1 MAKTRVRSIS
11 VPPLMHSRKLFK
23 LMGTTGLVVST
34 GYFAYQ
40 TYSLKQA
47 VEVQEKI
54 LHLTGSYPIFNPELE
69 FIEIPDHKTGMLPMD
84 SLEAKN
90 EIKSMIPKHLR
101 KSWKLLH
108 QANIVRTLMIFRF
121 LRQLILRCCNFVLT
135 SALE

>member
-1 MAKTRVRSIS
+1 MAKTRVRSVS

-23 LMGTTGLVVST
+23 LMGTTGLVISS

-47 VEVQEKI
+47 VEVQDRLLHMSGAYPKI
-54 LHLTGSYPIFNPELE
+54 NLE
-69 FIEIPDHKTGMLPMD
+69 SEYIEIPDHKTGMLPMD

-108 QANIVRTLMIFRF
+108 QANIVRSS
-121 LRQLILRCCNFVLT
+121 T
-135 SALE
+135 SFGTSP

>member
-1 MAKTRVRSIS
+1 MAKARVRSVS

-23 LMGTTGLVVST
+23 LMGTTGLVISS

-47 VEVQEKI
+47 AQIQEKLVHFSGLPPKI
-54 LHLTGSYPIFNPELE
+54 YPVSEFLDIPE
-69 FIEIPDHKTGMLPMD
+69 HKTGMLPMD
-84 SLEAKN
+84 SLEAKI

-108 QANIVRTLMIFRF
+108 QANMVRDHLSFEPMFVEYTYFTLNYKNVF
-121 LRQLILRCCNFVLT
+121 
-135 SALE
+135 